1 MNKEEFAVDE
11 KTYENQ
17 DGLVIKIIFSNLG
30 RRYKKIGNNLYL
42 MLEKETTKLEDS
54 LCNDLF
60 SHFEQQ
66 ISILEKLA
74 EATDPTTDRRRVSF
88 QNT

>member
-42 MLEKETTKLEDS
+42 MLEKETAK
-54 LCNDLF
+54 
-60 SHFEQQ
+60 
-66 ISILEKLA
+66 
-74 EATDPTTDRRRVSF
+74 
-88 QNT
+88 